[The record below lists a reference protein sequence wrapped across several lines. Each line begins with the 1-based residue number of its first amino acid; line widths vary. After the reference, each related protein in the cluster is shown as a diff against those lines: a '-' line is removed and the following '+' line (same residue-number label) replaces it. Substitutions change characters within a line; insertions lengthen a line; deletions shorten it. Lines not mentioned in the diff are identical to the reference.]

1 LNFFQYIIL
10 FEKTITKPF
19 QSRLKKYRIETFQ
32 SLDPQGEK
40 TKRGSDRGLD
50 KALGQVR
57 NQGIRRVMGP
67 KSERNLLKVKKGHVK
82 VQTERR
88 LQGAENIVKAK
99 GHGMKGAYQV
109 ASSNKDLSAAVDKLK
124 GSFWATTSKASRDIK
139 RGEVM
144 KLAKMLESAR
154 GQRISTVSHLSGEGG
169 RVSEGLKHEIRGSIP
184 ERAEV
189 EACGRRT

>member
-1 LNFFQYIIL
+1 MFY
-10 FEKTITKPF
+10 
-19 QSRLKKYRIETFQ
+19 RL
-32 SLDPQGEK
+32 
-40 TKRGSDRGLD
+40 
-50 KALGQVR
+50 
-57 NQGIRRVMGP
+57 RRVMGP
-67 KSERNLLKVKKGHVK
+67 KSERNVLKVKKGHVK

-88 LQGAENIVKAK
+88 PQGAENIVKAK

-124 GSFWATTSKASRDIK
+124 VQFLGNNFESLSRHQV
-139 RGEVM
+139 RGGDEVG
-144 KLAKMLESAR
+144 KDAGICG